1 MSAQTPEQ
9 PQNEQSALVEDE
21 IFLSVIVTSQ
31 RSTVLRELTLQAVEH
46 FGQDR
51 LWANNISVATADGGA
66 MVLASAEFALV
77 AF

>member
-1 MSAQTPEQ
+1 MSAQIPEQ
-9 PQNEQSALVEDE
+9 PQSEQSALLADE
-21 IFLSVIVTSQ
+21 IFLSVIVTSE
-31 RSTVLRELTLQAVEH
+31 RATVLRELTLQAVEH

-51 LWANNISVATADGGA
+51 LWANNISVATSDGGS